1 MKLKLDALTLFAV
14 CLLGTP
20 FTFAQ
25 DTPVPTVRELKLS
38 DLPPVPDDLK
48 ELVEANELTF
58 RIGGPR
64 PSLIDQSRSTGS
76 STRRFD
82 AETQFRLSYTFRSR
96 CQWKTVASPSTPN
109 SIKQLAIQVR
119 FDRIRTSLKHHIWLR
134 RMPDEPGFWDSPL
147 VRHEFDHVRI
157 SSDPRLVE
165 LFRKSV
171 LKHERMELTRAESEP
186 LIALAYR
193 KWNASWFGRGTLLN
207 YLKNDDAKVWVK
219 KAVQGEFDR
228 LVELVEIR
236 YAELDRVTD
245 HGRRS
250 VPADGPLRDWLNR

>member
-1 MKLKLDALTLFAV
+1 MKHKSKALPFFAF
-14 CLLGTP
+14 CLWIGAVAIAEDEP
-20 FTFAQ
+20 SRII
-25 DTPVPTVRELKLS
+25 RELKLS
-38 DLPPVPDDLK
+38 DLPPVPEDLK
-48 ELVEANELTF
+48 ALVEANELTF
-58 RIGGPR
+58 RIGGTR
-64 PSLIDQSRSTGS
+64 PSLIDRSGS
-76 STRRFD
+76 SGSRTRRFD

-96 CQWKTVASPSTPN
+96 CQWKTVANSSSPD
-109 SIKQLAIQVR
+109 SIKQLAIKVR
-119 FDRIRTSLKHHIWLR
+119 FDRIRTSLKHQVWLR
-134 RMPDEPGFWDSPL
+134 RMPDESAFWDSPL

-171 LKHERMELTRAESEP
+171 LTHQRMELTRAESEP
-186 LIALAYR
+186 LIAVAYR
-193 KWNASWFGRGTLLN
+193 KWNASWLGRGTLLN

-219 KAVQGEFDR
+219 NAVQGEFDR

-250 VPADGPLRDWLNR
+250 VPTEGPLRDWLNR

>member
-1 MKLKLDALTLFAV
+1 MKLKLDALIWISLCVAGV
-14 CLLGTP
+14 SVAP
-20 FTFAQ
+20 AQ
-25 DTPVPTVRELKLS
+25 DTPTPKVRELKLA
-38 DLPPVPDDLK
+38 DLPAVPTDLK

-58 RIGGPR
+58 RIGGTR
-64 PSLIDQSRSTGS
+64 PSLADQSRSTGS

-96 CQWKTVASPSTPN
+96 CQWRTVDNPSSPD
-109 SIKQLAIQVR
+109 SIQQLGIQVR
-119 FDRIRTSLKHHIWLR
+119 FDRIRTSLKHQIWLR
-134 RMPDEPGFWDSPL
+134 QMPEEPGFWDSPL

-171 LKHERMELTRAESEP
+171 LQHERMELTRAQSEP
-186 LIALAYR
+186 MIALAYR
-193 KWNASWFGRGTLLN
+193 KWNASWFGRGSLLN
-207 YLKNDDAKVWVK
+207 YLKNEDAKVWVK
-219 KAVQGEFDR
+219 RAVQGEFDR

-250 VPADGPLRDWLNR
+250 VPEQGPLRDWLGR

>member
-1 MKLKLDALTLFAV
+1 MKCRIDALPLFFLCVCFAPAV
-14 CLLGTP
+14 RAEDAEAP
-20 FTFAQ
+20 K
-25 DTPVPTVRELKLS
+25 VRELKLS
-38 DLPPVPDDLK
+38 DLPPVPKDLK

-64 PSLIDQSRSTGS
+64 PSLMDQSRSTGS
-76 STRRFD
+76 PNRRFD
-82 AETQFRLSYTFRSR
+82 AENEFRLSYSFGSR
-96 CQWKTVASPSTPN
+96 CQWKPVANPSTPN

-119 FDRIRTSLKHHIWLR
+119 FDRIRTSLKHQIWLR

-193 KWNASWFGRGTLLN
+193 KWNASWLGRGTWLS
-207 YLKNDDAKVWVK
+207 YLDNEDAKAWVK
-219 KAVQGEFDR
+219 TAVQAEFDG
-228 LVELVEIR
+228 LVEMIGIR

-250 VPADGPLRDWLNR
+250 VPTEGPLRDWLKR